1 MREYILMLFFLFYL
15 IFTIRY
21 ALVFRNTIIFSG
33 CLKTFHQIMIWLV
46 PFFWILILQA
56 ISKSAPGTW
65 QVEKKEDNK
74 PLSDA
79 YEPPRSNNNS

>member
-1 MREYILMLFFLFYL
+1 MREYILILFFLFYL

-33 CLKTFHQIMIWLV
+33 RLKTFHQIMIWLV

-56 ISKSAPGTW
+56 MSKSAPCSW
-65 QVEKKEDNK
+65 QVERKEDIK
-74 PLSDA
+74 PHSDLT
-79 YEPPRSNNNS
+79 YLDS